1 MFAADY
7 PFESAKEA
15 GAFMDEVALAEPV
28 RKAIAAD
35 NAANYL
41 GLSQLATA

>member
-1 MFAADY
+1 
-7 PFESAKEA
+7 
-15 GAFMDEVALAEPV
+15 MDEVALAEPV